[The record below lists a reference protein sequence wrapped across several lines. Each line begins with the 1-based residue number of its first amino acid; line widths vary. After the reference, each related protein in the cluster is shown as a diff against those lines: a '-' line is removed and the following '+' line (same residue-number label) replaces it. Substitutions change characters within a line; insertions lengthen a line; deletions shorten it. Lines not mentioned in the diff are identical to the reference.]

1 MTMTGVQELKVK
13 LSEIEYVDTFN
24 RYLQLLLSGK
34 KKMDDIEG
42 YLIRDNIP
50 DKQAQKMLKGLEKKY
65 QEKID
70 EVLDEKLFRVLETL
84 EMPTKWAITQ
94 QGEVI
99 EVYPHP
105 LLNEEHDVIGIQYN
119 LNKSYLL
126 PELLFKRYEV
136 LLSDIQRIE
145 DAYKQ
150 TESNNNKKVKEKKA
164 NQLMYV
170 WLQEYEA
177 GYTITSIADRYG
189 YSSPTVSKYIKFVR
203 ETKA

>member
-1 MTMTGVQELKVK
+1 MTVVQELKVK

>member
-1 MTMTGVQELKVK
+1 MTVVQELKVK

-70 EVLDEKLFRVLETL
+70 EVLDEKLCRVLETL